1 MAVLLEIKVPWINA
15 NPRLIID
22 LKTERKRK

>member
-22 LKTERKRK
+22 LKTERKR